1 MEQGDN
7 QIVLG
12 IGFPGMAESLNLEDG
27 DIKDKL
33 KSEFEI
39 TADVKEFEV
48 DQAVTV
54 ASADILSELD
64 LENNENL
71 QDLEDGID
79 DLCDASG
86 KLANV
91 SNLSPNFVTAWSTF
105 FVPFTS
111 FPEASQR
118 NEDAE

>member
-39 TADVKEFEV
+39 TADVKEFEM

-54 ASADILSELD
+54 PVQTFSRNLIWRIMRIYRIWKTVSMIFVMLP
-64 LENNENL
+64 EN
-71 QDLEDGID
+71 
-79 DLCDASG
+79 
-86 KLANV
+86 
-91 SNLSPNFVTAWSTF
+91 W
-105 FVPFTS
+105 
-111 FPEASQR
+111 
-118 NEDAE
+118 